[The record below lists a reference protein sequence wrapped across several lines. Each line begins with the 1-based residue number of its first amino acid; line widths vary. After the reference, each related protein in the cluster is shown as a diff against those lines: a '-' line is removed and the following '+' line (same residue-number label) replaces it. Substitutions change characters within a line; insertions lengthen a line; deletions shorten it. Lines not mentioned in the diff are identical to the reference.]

1 MFQTIL
7 VPLDGS
13 PLAEQSLPYA
23 AELCRLSGGLLL
35 LVRIVPSPTMP
46 PSRFS
51 MVDAAVWPIRQAQ
64 LEQEAVDYLTGLNGR
79 FAITPANGQTIIGRG
94 PTRDTLLRVIEERD
108 ADVVVMTSR
117 RRGGLAR
124 WVLGST
130 ADFLVQ
136 NSPVPVLL
144 LRQQVSG
151 NRVVE

>member
-23 AELCRLSGGLLL
+23 AELCRLSEGRLL
-35 LVRIVPSPTMP
+35 LVRIVPSPTLP
-46 PSRFS
+46 PARFS
-51 MVDAAVWPIRQAQ
+51 MVDAEVWPIRQAQ
-64 LEQEAVDYLTGLNGR
+64 LEEEAVDYLAGVNGR
-79 FAITPANGQTIIGRG
+79 FEFSHTHVQTIIGRG
-94 PTRDTLLRVIEERD
+94 PTRETLLRVIEEHE

-117 RRGGLAR
+117 RRRGPVR

-144 LRQQVSG
+144 LREQ
-151 NRVVE
+151 